1 MLTVHYFVPESPN
14 GDSKDECFE
23 TFEVCIGDTGVF
35 VGFRTGFYTESN
47 AKYLPRVTGYT

>member
-1 MLTVHYFVPESPN
+1 MLTVHYLVPKSQN

-47 AKYLPRVTGYT
+47 AKYLPRVTGNT